1 MREASTVHS
10 EVWGCAQF
18 TTPTEVPRTFTKTFH
33 TPISLGLNDI
43 PDTVSPRQP
52 RLSSTSPTLP
62 LDIGDEVTI
71 LLISSYFDFISAS
84 PSIACLRACTTTTSR
99 SLECAGSSLIFD
111 TVSRVFTTSG
121 LWCVLMGFPSDSPLQ
136 LARRGGTKSFSR
148 SDNAPNGRR
157 LPGYYLGADGYEYPG
172 YPRIAKD
179 SLRSVQRLSC
189 VVL

>member
-71 LLISSYFDFISAS
+71 LLISSYFDFVSAS
-84 PSIACLRACTTTTSR
+84 PSIACLRVACTTTTSR
-99 SLECAGSSLIFD
+99 SLECAGSSLMFD
-111 TVSRVFTTSG
+111 AVSRESSPPAVSGVSLWDFRPTHRSNLQGGEVRNHSADQTMPRMVGDCQGTT
-121 LWCVLMGFPSDSPLQ
+121 
-136 LARRGGTKSFSR
+136 
-148 SDNAPNGRR
+148 
-157 LPGYYLGADGYEYPG
+157 
-172 YPRIAKD
+172 
-179 SLRSVQRLSC
+179 
-189 VVL
+189 